1 MPYSNR
7 CTVWQEAGNLVAFF
21 SLGEFQIE
29 GKNKSKTASRPKPL
43 LTYDVIKM
51 CFALVKITY

>member
-7 CTVWQEAGNLVAFF
+7 HIVVQEAGNLVAFF

-29 GKNKSKTASRPKPL
+29 GKNKSKTTSGPKPL
-43 LTYDVIKM
+43 LTYEIIKT